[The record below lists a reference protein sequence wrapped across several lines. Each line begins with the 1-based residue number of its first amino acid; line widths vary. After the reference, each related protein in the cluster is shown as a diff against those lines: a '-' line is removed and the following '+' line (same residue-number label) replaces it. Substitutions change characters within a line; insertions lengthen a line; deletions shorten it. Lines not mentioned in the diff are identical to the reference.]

1 MAKKNEMNFNP
12 LFASPLMHLQLDL
25 DTDKLTELAFQIR
38 KDKKGRLN
46 ELIWDVVRGGWQSNN
61 IVEEPHEEFKKLKKE
76 ITQYLQ
82 LYHSEVFRGM
92 KFKENMIQNLAN
104 MWVNINEKY
113 HYNDWHIHPGATLSG
128 VYYIK
133 HDGFIENGDI
143 MFKNPVSSY
152 MTFAHWPIE
161 LIEMT
166 NEVTSAKIN
175 FIPKSNVLFIFPSWL
190 EHKVEMN
197 LKNASRISLSFN
209 STTIPPLEK
218 KL

>member
-92 KFKENMIQNLAN
+92 KFKGNVTQSIDN
-104 MWVNINEKY
+104 MWVMINEKH
-113 HYNDWHIHPGATLSG
+113 HYVNWHVHQHATLSG

-133 HDGFIENGDI
+133 HDGVENGNI
-143 MFKNPVSSY
+143 LFKHPEHPQLSALHWKKELVEVWNMTSGEIVGITPSSN
-152 MTFAHWPIE
+152 T
-161 LIEMT
+161 L
-166 NEVTSAKIN
+166 
-175 FIPKSNVLFIFPSWL
+175 LIFPSWL
-190 EHKVEMN
+190 EHSVEAN
-197 LKNASRISLSFN
+197 LKNDPRISLSFN
-209 STTIPPLEK
+209 SILLSEII
-218 KL
+218 